1 MRKTLICFHAE
12 DIMHYKDKSTL
23 DTLNKIPGF
32 KKLLKVT
39 VADMM
44 EKMAAIEYSGNGLN
58 INKSSS
64 PKLYLALNQAARIL
78 DMDAVPAFSTEWH
91 YSINAFSVGDQN
103 KRLVLLSGAV
113 DLLNED
119 ELQFILGHEL
129 GHMKCN
135 HMPYLM
141 LTESLYTPITNSAMG
156 SLILS
161 TIKMPLMNWY
171 RIADFTADRAGLLCC
186 QDIKIALSSMIKMAG
201 LPKSYYGQIDINS
214 FIFQARDFKVNFST
228 NLDKVMKFI
237 SNNGTFH
244 PWLVLRASE
253 LLDWYESGAYNTII
267 NKYGK
272 SMALNVFK

>member
-1 MRKTLICFHAE
+1 MTRKVLIGFQSD
-12 DIMHYKDKSTL
+12 DIIHDKDKSTQ
-23 DTLNKIPGF
+23 DFLNKIPGF
-32 KKLLKVT
+32 QKLLKIT

-58 INKSSS
+58 INKNSS
-64 PKLYLALNQAARIL
+64 PKLNLALNQAARIL
-78 DMDAVPAFSTEWH
+78 AMDIVPAISTEWH
-91 YSINAFSVGDQN
+91 YAINAFSVGDQN

-113 DLLNED
+113 DLLNEE

-141 LTESLYTPITNSAMG
+141 LTESLYTPIANTAMG

-186 QDIKIALSSMIKMAG
+186 QDIRVALSTMIKMAG
-201 LPKSYYGQIDINS
+201 LPKSYYSQIDINS
-214 FIFQARDFKVNFST
+214 FILQARDFKMNFTT

-253 LLDWYESGAYNTII
+253 LLDWYESGAYNAVIQKHGTNIKF
-267 NKYGK
+267 N
-272 SMALNVFK
+272 

>member
-1 MRKTLICFHAE
+1 MKKALIGLNPE
-12 DIMHYKDKSTL
+12 DILHSKDKSTL

-32 KKLLKVT
+32 QKLLKVT

-58 INKSSS
+58 INKSTF
-64 PKLYLALNQAARIL
+64 PKLNLALNQAVRIL
-78 DMDAVPAFSTEWH
+78 DIDVFPAFSTEWH
-91 YSINAFSVGDQN
+91 YAINAFSVGDQN
-103 KRLVLLSGAV
+103 KRLILLSGAV
-113 DLLNED
+113 DLLSDD

-141 LTESLYTPITNSAMG
+141 LTESLYTPITNTAMG
-156 SLILS
+156 NLILS

-171 RIADFTADRAGLLCC
+171 RIADFTADRVGLLCC
-186 QDIKIALSSMIKMAG
+186 QDIRVALSTMIKMAG

-253 LLDWYESGAYNTII
+253 LLDWYESGVYNTII

-272 SMALNVFK
+272 SMALNMFK

>member
-1 MRKTLICFHAE
+1 MKKTLIGLNPKDVLHP
-12 DIMHYKDKSTL
+12 KDKSTL

-32 KKLLKVT
+32 NKLLKVT

-64 PKLYLALNQAARIL
+64 PKLNLALNQAAKIL

-91 YSINAFSVGDQN
+91 YAINAFSVGDQN

-141 LTESLYTPITNSAMG
+141 LTESLYTPITNSSTG
-156 SLILS
+156 NLILS
-161 TIKMPLMNWY
+161 TIKMPLMSWY
-171 RIADFTADRAGLLCC
+171 RIADFTADRVGLLCC
-186 QDIKIALSSMIKMAG
+186 QDIKVALSTMIKMAG
-201 LPKSYYGQIDINS
+201 LPKSYYNQIDINS
-214 FIFQARDFKVNFST
+214 FILQARDFKMNFSS
-228 NLDKVMKFI
+228 NLDKAMKFI

-253 LLDWYESGAYNTII
+253 LLDWHESGSYNAII

-272 SMALNVFK
+272 YSI